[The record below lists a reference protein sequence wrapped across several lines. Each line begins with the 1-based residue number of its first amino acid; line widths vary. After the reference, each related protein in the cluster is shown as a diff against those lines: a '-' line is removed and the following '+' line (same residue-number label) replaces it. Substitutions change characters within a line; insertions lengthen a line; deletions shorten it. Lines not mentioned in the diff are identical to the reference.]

1 MKNKKMLI
9 ALAALVVVIAAML
22 AVYFATLPETS
33 EGKKTCT
40 VTVIHGDESTK
51 TFTVTTEEEYLG
63 AALEKEGLISSQG
76 ADAGM
81 FHTVDGEKADWNVNQ
96 SYWAFY
102 VGEEYA
108 SKGIYDTPVTEGG
121 SYKLVYTIG

>member
-1 MKNKKMLI
+1 MKNKKLLI

-22 AVYFATLPETS
+22 TIYFVTLPETS
-33 EGKKTCT
+33 AGEKTCT

>member
-9 ALAALVVVIAAML
+9 ALVALVVVIAAML
-22 AVYFATLPETS
+22 TVYFVALPETA

-40 VTVIHGDESTK
+40 VTVIHSDETTK

-63 AALEKEGLISSQG
+63 AALEKEGLISAQG

-108 SKGIYDTPVTEGG
+108 SQGIYDTPVTDGS